1 MLYFIKLV
9 HLFFFLMILLLYI
22 LELIIEWNKNIIK
35 YFYSETVNKIQD
47 YIISNYLPCF
57 KKLLNQYLKSKSY

>member
-1 MLYFIKLV
+1 
-9 HLFFFLMILLLYI
+9 MILLLYI

-57 KKLLNQYLKSKSY
+57 KKLLNQYLKSKSC